1 MPTIVRIEGTD
12 LKELAALSQELCGRE
27 ANIACLKDTL
37 EKIVHNPD
45 YILIG
50 ARDDQHRLIGSVMGI
65 ICMDVVGDCR
75 PFVVLENLIVSERAR
90 GLGIGKLLVS
100 YIEERARERN
110 CYYIMFASLA
120 KRKEA
125 HRFYESIGY
134 AKGVVEGFKK
144 YL

>member
-1 MPTIVRIEGTD
+1 MPTIVQIEGTD
-12 LKELAALSQELCGRE
+12 LKELAALSQELCDRE
-27 ANIACLKDTL
+27 TNMSCLKDTIA
-37 EKIVHNPD
+37 KMIDNPD

-50 ARDDQHRLIGSVMGI
+50 VRDDRHQLIGSVMGI
-65 ICMDVVGDCR
+65 ICMDIVGDCR
-75 PFVVLENLIVSERAR
+75 PFLVLENLIVSEKAR
-90 GLGIGKLLVS
+90 GLGIGKMLVK

-110 CYYIMFASLA
+110 CYYIMFTSLT

-134 AKGVVEGFKK
+134 AKGVAEGFKK

>member
-1 MPTIVRIEGTD
+1 MLTIVPLEEAD
-12 LKELAALSQELCGRE
+12 LKQLAGLSRELCGRE
-27 ANIACLKDTL
+27 ANMTCLKDSL
-37 EKIVHNPD
+37 AKILGNPD

-50 ARDDQHRLIGSVMGI
+50 AKDDQQRLIGSVMGI
-65 ICMDVVGDCR
+65 VCSDIVGDCR
-75 PFVVLENLIVSERAR
+75 PFVVLENLIVSEKAR
-90 GLGIGKLLVS
+90 GLGIGKMLVN

-110 CYYIMFASLA
+110 CYYIMFTSLA
-120 KRKEA
+120 KRKQA